1 METNKS
7 SKRIEPYQCAIK
19 TKDQFFDTWL
29 TVGHIPRKL
38 LHQCFYFIKEGR
50 TIAGHLISTAYKASP
65 IPATGTGAVN
75 VYNWIRK
82 TILLMRDFAKDKDL
96 YNYDYTGE
104 NNEDESDEDEEII
117 LNLRDNKMC

>member
-1 METNKS
+1 M
-7 SKRIEPYQCAIK
+7 
-19 TKDQFFDTWL
+19 
-29 TVGHIPRKL
+29 
-38 LHQCFYFIKEGR
+38 HQCFYFIKEGR
-50 TIAGHLISTAYKASP
+50 TIAGHLISTAYKVSP

-75 VYNWIRK
+75 VYNWMRK